1 MKSAFE
7 CFQQA
12 AKCQE
17 MAEAARDD
25 KDRAVLLATADHWR
39 ALGKEAQ
46 AADKAVLS
54 KASEE

>member
-17 MAEAARDD
+17 MADAAADAN
-25 KDRAVLLATADHWR
+25 DRAVLLATAEHWR
-39 ALGKEAQ
+39 MHGNKAR
-46 AADKAVLS
+46 AAETAVPPKDS
-54 KASEE
+54 G